1 MKETLEHELK
11 LSVKR
16 GFELPPLAADVVP
29 KHLRATY
36 HDTDDHRLARHGVTL
51 RRRNDDGRDLWQLKL
66 PSDGDRLEIESE
78 ANGPDVPLEL
88 QSLLTAYLRGSVLRP
103 IAELHT
109 LRRAVRVTD
118 GHGPAAEVVH
128 DSVRVLDG
136 DRVVREF
143 DEVEVEQL
151 SQGSARLIARLERQL
166 RAAGAK
172 TSDGRPK
179 VFQAL
184 DLPATVGPRAR
195 RGAPPVEHLRAFLHR
210 QFESLLLG
218 DPATRRGDSA
228 GVHRMRVATRR
239 LRSALKEA
247 QRMLE
252 TSWVDE
258 TRAELKWLGEV
269 LGDVRDADVFA
280 AYVKK
285 EAEQLGADAVHGG
298 TDLGNLMAERSVP
311 ARARLAE
318 ALDSPRYLALLD
330 RLEAIRESLPVT
342 PARDSPERMLR
353 RATRRT
359 LRNLRGVGR
368 TSSDGDLHALRIAA
382 KRSRY
387 AGELAQSTRSRA
399 AALLTKRATDLQEV
413 LGEHQDAVVAEARLG
428 SLVEGATPAAAFV
441 AGRLFGLQRER
452 REAARAALPKAV
464 RQFRRAA
471 RRA

>member
-16 GFELPPLAADVVP
+16 GFELPPLPAAVVP

-51 RRRNDDGRDLWQLKL
+51 RRRNEDGRDLWQLKL
-66 PSDGDRLEIESE
+66 PSEGDRLEIESE
-78 ANGPDVPLEL
+78 ANGPELPLEL

-103 IAELHT
+103 VAELHT

-118 GHGPAAEVVH
+118 GQGPAAEVVH
-128 DSVRVLDG
+128 DTVQVLEG

-151 SQGSARLIARLERQL
+151 TQGSARLIARLERQL

-195 RGAPPVEHLRAFLHR
+195 RGAPPVEHLRAYLQRHV
-210 QFESLLLG
+210 ESLLLG
-218 DPATRRGDSA
+218 DPATRRGDGE

-247 QRMLE
+247 RRLLE

-280 AYVKK
+280 AYVAK
-285 EAEQLGADAVHGG
+285 EVEQLGADAAQGG
-298 TDLGNLMAERSVP
+298 ADLGSLIAERSVP

-330 RLEAIRESLPVT
+330 RLEAIGASLPVT

-359 LRNLRGVGR
+359 RRKLRGVGR
-368 TSSDGDLHALRIAA
+368 MSSDPELHTLRIAA

-399 AALLTKRATDLQEV
+399 AGRLTKRATALQEI

-441 AGRLFGLQRER
+441 AGRLFGLQRDR
-452 REAARAALPKAV
+452 RDAARAALPRAV
-464 RQFRRAA
+464 KTFRRAA
-471 RRA
+471 RGV